1 MDDIT
6 TKHEQQP
13 PHDEPENPRVAY
25 EHGDADVF
33 TVSKYAIAL
42 AFGVLVA
49 ASAMWL
55 LFRWFESRQTEEVTK
70 LPPSVIESR
79 RTQLPPEPRLQST
92 PKIDLRE
99 FVAGEDAVL
108 GSYKWNDT
116 THATARIPIEEAI
129 GIMAKRGMPSK
140 PLQGGIGLDDEGYRL
155 LPEKSSSGR
164 TFEKIAQ

>member
-6 TKHEQQP
+6 TKHQP
-13 PHDEPENPRVAY
+13 PHEDPDDNPRVAY

-42 AFGVLVA
+42 AFGVVVA
-49 ASAMWL
+49 ASAMWG
-55 LFRWFESRQTEEVTK
+55 LFAWFQNQQTLEVIK

-79 RTQLPPEPRLQST
+79 KSILPPEPRLQST
-92 PKIDLRE
+92 PKLDLRE
-99 FVAGEDAVL
+99 YRQAEEEQLTQYNWSDPAA
-108 GSYKWNDT
+108 KTN
-116 THATARIPIEEAI
+116 ARIPVEEAI
-129 GIMAKRGMPSK
+129 GMLAKRGLPWK
-140 PLQGGIGLDDEGYRL
+140 PLQGGEGLDSEGYRL